1 MNKITTSEAEVSL
14 KKLTTESSSLTPSS
28 LISLFELD
36 LTEILEAKGLN
47 PASFAINR
55 NFPKGYSYHSSDLQN
70 PNESIFRFHNNIK
83 LVDTSIFFDSDKIA
97 GNPPDESLLKE
108 YIPLPIAVDGFE
120 LSSRGTQ
127 PTPTLTL
134 TVSEEGI
141 TALAL
146 FKDIV
151 RQVGDL
157 SGVKVTR
164 IRTYYKYLPPKNFY
178 PSFINPNYDQYIEYP
193 RDVFYIDR
201 KSNEDKYSLQFELAS
216 LLDLEG
222 IKLPLRQIIH
232 NRCMWT
238 YRGEGCEY
246 NEDNYEKQQIRPIA
260 DSKDELIEEILNC
273 ALTDKGQWS
282 SGTIYN
288 KGNYVFLT
296 KQIGDRL
303 VPFYYVCKK
312 NAVSSY
318 PTFGEDWLADQ
329 CSKGINGC
337 KLRFSNIGQ
346 GTLPMGAFP
355 GVARLGG

>member
-1 MNKITTSEAEVSL
+1 MNKITTVQAESSM
-14 KKLTTESSSLTPSS
+14 KKLVTESASLTPSS

-36 LTEILEAKGLN
+36 LTDILEAKGLN
-47 PASFAINR
+47 PSTFAINR
-55 NFPKGYSYHSSDLQN
+55 QSPRGYSYQSSDSTY

-83 LVDTSIFFDSDKIA
+83 LIETSIYFDSDKTA
-97 GNPPDESLLKE
+97 THNPPLTSELKE
-108 YIPLPIAVDGFE
+108 YIAIPIDVQGFE
-120 LSSRGTQ
+120 TTAKGTQ
-127 PTPTLTL
+127 ATPTLTL

-146 FKDIV
+146 FKDII

-164 IRTYYKYLPPKNFY
+164 IRTYYKYLPPQNFY
-178 PSFINPNYDQYIEYP
+178 PDHLNPNYDQYIEYP
-193 RDVFYIDR
+193 RDIFYIDR
-201 KSNEDKYSLQFELAS
+201 KSNEDKFSIQFELAS

-222 IKLPLRQIIH
+222 IKLPLRQIIS

-246 NEDNYEKQQIRPIA
+246 NESNFPNQAIPVA
-260 DSKDELIEEILNC
+260 DLKDELLADIINYPLFN
-273 ALTDKGQWS
+273 KGLWA
-282 SGTIYN
+282 SGKIYN
-288 KGNYVFLT
+288 KGDFVFIN

-303 VPFYYVCKK
+303 VPFYYVCKR
-312 NAVSSY
+312 NTVVTY
-318 PTFGEDWLADQ
+318 PTFGEDWIPDQ

-337 KLRFSNIGQ
+337 KLRFSKIGQ

-355 GVARLGG
+355 GVSRLGG